1 MGDGK
6 QAQALDQVAS
16 LLEEKSLTLEK
27 ARRYIYLR
35 SLLEVWL
42 FIHVPATIALIAAL
56 TAHIISV
63 FFFW

>member
-1 MGDGK
+1 MADGK
-6 QAQALDQVAS
+6 QAQAMDQVLS

-27 ARRYIYLR
+27 ARRYIRLR

-42 FIHVPATIALIAAL
+42 FIHIPATIALIAAL